1 MDNRFYYNGRQQR
14 FNNNWSFII
23 IHAFNYYSQINI
35 TNFENEYAQRELNSV
50 ELSLRNVLA
59 KISQKTEEEILKD
72 IMNNKKNIKK
82 EDY

>member
-1 MDNRFYYNGRQQR
+1 
-14 FNNNWSFII
+14 
-23 IHAFNYYSQINI
+23 
-35 TNFENEYAQRELNSV
+35 LNSV